1 MTFLAATRVN
11 YSARLARAELLSEKL
26 TFASEIMAFYRKIA
40 SFQKRFYDD
49 LPKKW
54 GKQLVM
60 PAEGQFRSPLNLS
73 AVLQS
78 FGEFLSLVQHSAPA
92 PLEAEARTF
101 LSFQKSDWSNGLQE
115 FWKYGLSEAAT
126 KGVPND
132 KAPGKPL
139 RDFLYRAYLQP
150 YAEFIASAMLP
161 PNLTMATCRCPRCN
175 SLPLLSVLRQEGDG
189 GKRFLQCALCS
200 QEWEFRR
207 ILCAFCGEEDEHQL
221 PVFVSDQ
228 FPHIRM
234 ESCQTCKRYL
244 RSIDLTKDGNAVPIV
259 DDLSAIPLSLWAE
272 NRGFQRIQSNLLG
285 T

>member
-1 MTFLAATRVN
+1 MTFLAAIRVN

-26 TFASEIMAFYRKIA
+26 TFASEILTFYRKIA
-40 SFQKRFYDD
+40 AFQRKFYEE

-54 GKQLVM
+54 GKLPVV
-60 PAEGQFRSPLNLS
+60 PVGENFRSELNL
-73 AVLQS
+73 APVLQS
-78 FGEFLSLVQHSAPA
+78 FGDFLSVVQNSAPTPLDAEARSFLSL
-92 PLEAEARTF
+92 
-101 LSFQKSDWSNGLQE
+101 QKSDWTEALE
-115 FWKYGLSEAAT
+115 DFWKKGLRENAT
-126 KGVPND
+126 EGAKGTG
-132 KAPGKPL
+132 APENL
-139 RDFLYRAYLQP
+139 FREFLCRAYLQP

-161 PNLTMATCRCPRCN
+161 PNLTMTVCRCPRCN

-189 GKRFLQCALCS
+189 AKRSLQCALCS

-207 ILCAFCGEEDEHQL
+207 ILCAFCGEEDEHKL
-221 PVFVSDQ
+221 PIFVSEQ

-244 RSIDLTKDGNAVPIV
+244 RSIDLTKDGNAVPLV

-272 NRGFQRIQSNLLG
+272 EQGLQRIQSNLLG

>member
-1 MTFLAATRVN
+1 MTFLAATRAN

-40 SFQKRFYDD
+40 SFQKSFYED

-54 GKQLVM
+54 GKQLVV

-73 AVLQS
+73 WLLQS
-78 FGEFLSLVQHSAPA
+78 FGEFLSLVQNSAPA
-92 PLEAEARTF
+92 PLQTEAHTF
-101 LSFQKSDWSNGLQE
+101 LSFQKSDWSDGLQS
-115 FWKYGLSEAAT
+115 FWKNGLSEAAT

-132 KAPGKPL
+132 KPENPL

-207 ILCAFCGEEDEHQL
+207 IFCAFCGEEDEHQL

-228 FPHIRM
+228 FPHIRI
-234 ESCQTCKRYL
+234 ESCQSCKRYL

-272 NRGFQRIQSNLLG
+272 NQGFQRIQSNLLG